1 MTEEQKKVRKLS
13 AESGKIRWIKDHCLR
28 TKDDNNDYVFIS
40 YKSDDFEKVLDDI
53 VYNACKKYGLRV
65 YFDTAFDENSDSWI
79 MQYHD
84 NMCDPKC
91 KAFVAFIDDA
101 YYSSYACLLE
111 MMSCRTAA
119 AGGDYKKDTLFFLPI
134 NIGTISDIVKSE
146 NTGLGTRRFS
156 NGKINSHAKEELER
170 FNEIFS
176 EVADD
181 IKEMRRNIYKRE
193 NQFELYDEKT
203 STSPQHGK
211 MYLSVTQ
218 CRRLMEMVIP
228 SKNDNDGGNK
238 SFADV
243 IHDKLW
249 NAEIRSVFGP
259 VEEEETSAVKPLDD
273 KKQEELPAP
282 QGGKTS
288 GLVTP
293 VEPCSGTISLKDFVK
308 KFNNNNFKKD
318 TFTKFRLVGKGQ
330 YDKYTT
336 DYHDSAFNLAW
347 AFVMQLLSERGI
359 DYINNVTRMHP
370 DLKNPVFIT
379 LDVYKTRNDQNKYR
393 QIEVKGLENY
403 YMYRHYGQY
412 QWVDSVLRPRLTEY
426 GLPVDEFVFEYVTGS
441 DILPEL
447 EAEKMSAAEI
457 GRTEE
462 TVVTVQTVTTGG
474 ITGPVT
480 LSGGESVQK
489 LEGQF
494 TLEDFLKKYSN
505 KTFQSKSCKYIR
517 LLGIN
522 GHEKYSVEVD
532 ENGNKIQ
539 TARQLVFNFAMRR
552 LDDMGMA
559 YVNLVN
565 AHNTSKNPIFIT
577 EEEHNARK
585 ARKESVTYT
594 KVISKSVN
602 GYSMCTHYAEYDWFK
617 NSFMK
622 QITALGLSKDD
633 FVIIFEQ

>member
-1 MTEEQKKVRKLS
+1 
-13 AESGKIRWIKDHCLR
+13 
-28 TKDDNNDYVFIS
+28 
-40 YKSDDFEKVLDDI
+40 
-53 VYNACKKYGLRV
+53 
-65 YFDTAFDENSDSWI
+65 
-79 MQYHD
+79 
-84 NMCDPKC
+84 
-91 KAFVAFIDDA
+91 
-101 YYSSYACLLE
+101 
-111 MMSCRTAA
+111 
-119 AGGDYKKDTLFFLPI
+119 
-134 NIGTISDIVKSE
+134 
-146 NTGLGTRRFS
+146 
-156 NGKINSHAKEELER
+156 
-170 FNEIFS
+170 
-176 EVADD
+176 
-181 IKEMRRNIYKRE
+181 
-193 NQFELYDEKT
+193 
-203 STSPQHGK
+203 
-211 MYLSVTQ
+211 
-218 CRRLMEMVIP
+218 
-228 SKNDNDGGNK
+228 
-238 SFADV
+238 
-243 IHDKLW
+243 
-249 NAEIRSVFGP
+249 
-259 VEEEETSAVKPLDD
+259 
-273 KKQEELPAP
+273 
-282 QGGKTS
+282 
-288 GLVTP
+288 
-293 VEPCSGTISLKDFVK
+293 
-308 KFNNNNFKKD
+308 
-318 TFTKFRLVGKGQ
+318 
-330 YDKYTT
+330 
-336 DYHDSAFNLAW
+336 
-347 AFVMQLLSERGI
+347 
-359 DYINNVTRMHP
+359 
-370 DLKNPVFIT
+370 
-379 LDVYKTRNDQNKYR
+379 
-393 QIEVKGLENY
+393 
-403 YMYRHYGQY
+403 MYRHYGQY

-441 DILPEL
+441 DIPPEL

-462 TVVTVQTVTTGG
+462 PVVTVQTVTTGG

-522 GHEKYSVEVD
+522 GQEKYSVEVD